1 MDSSRTGFVLFLIGL
16 FSATQIHVMG
26 SIGISELVIFVVA
39 PFVFLMTYQS
49 LRADGFL
56 TIVWLSLLAC
66 LGCFVGS
73 MLAGTPP
80 AIMMKGVASP
90 YAVFSC
96 VVVFHSLLRK
106 NLDGLKWVLLG
117 FAISSIINIFV
128 FQPETDVVRGGVK
141 MEGAAAVAAVTS
153 GVLFWSNKVS
163 TFLTLPIRG
172 WYLKTPMWYS
182 LAASFFVGAFFLL
195 YSGGSGRSAALVK
208 FMSLALLMIGRK
220 NRDKVRRV
228 SRHFLLVLICLSVIA
243 VTFHVVYQFAAPKG
257 VLGEAAQKKYERIS
271 ASGEKG
277 IIGLLVSG
285 RLHTFTGLRACI
297 DKPIIGFGAKAIDRW
312 GYTEDMLSKYGNAQD
327 YQNYLNAVVTGYIHV
342 IPAHSHIVAAWL
354 DDGIFGLLMW
364 CYILFLMYRYFTGY
378 ADVMIHWYGYFSIA
392 IPVAVW
398 DIFFSPFGGRVGM
411 GLLITCLLIVMAI
424 KRGALRMPIK
434 MECEALGYGNRPDR
448 RN

>member
-1 MDSSRTGFVLFLIGL
+1 MNRKAQVRLLFLIGL
-16 FSATQIHVMG
+16 FASTQIHVVG
-26 SIGISELVIFVVA
+26 SIGISELVIFIVA
-39 PFVFLMTYQS
+39 PFVFLATYNT

-73 MLAGTPP
+73 MLAGTHP
-80 AIMMKGVASP
+80 AIMMKGMASP

-96 VVVFHSLLRK
+96 VVVFHSLLRE
-106 NLDGLKWVLLG
+106 NLNGLKWALLG
-117 FAISSIINIFV
+117 FALSSVINIFV

-153 GVLFWSNKVS
+153 GVLFWSSKVS

-182 LAASFFVGAFFLL
+182 LAASFFVGVFFLL

-220 NRDKVRRV
+220 SRDKVQMM
-228 SRHFLLVLICLSVIA
+228 SRHFFLVLICLVVVIMSFR
-243 VTFHVVYQFAAPKG
+243 VMYEFAAPKG
-257 VLGEAAQKKYERIS
+257 LLGEDAQKKYERIN
-271 ASGEKG
+271 AEGNKG
-277 IIGLLVSG
+277 IVGLLISG
-285 RLHTFTGLRACI
+285 RLHTFTGLRACF
-297 DKPIIGFGAKAIDRW
+297 DRPILGFGAKAIDRW
-312 GYTEDMLSKYGNAQD
+312 GYTEDMLSKYGNLQD
-327 YQNYLNAVVTGYIHV
+327 YKNYMSAVSEGHIHA

-378 ADVMIHWYGYFSIA
+378 ADVMIHWYGYFALA
-392 IPVAVW
+392 IPSAVW
-398 DIFFSPFGGRVGM
+398 DIFFSPFGGRVGIS
-411 GLLITCLLIVMAI
+411 LLITCLLLVIAI
-424 KRGALRMPIK
+424 KKGRVRIPFE
-434 MECEALGYGNRPDR
+434 MECEAFGYGNRADR